1 MALDLTPEQ
10 NKQLRQKATENP
22 QRESQTLEEARAEV
36 SDILTPEQQKKL
48 ENLLGA
54 EFDLPAALLEKQPG
68 RGQGG
73 RLRNEGR
80 ERRALRCAAEPKVE
94 APEPPEV

>member
-22 QRESQTLEEARAEV
+22 QRESQTLAEARAEV
-36 SDILTPEQQKKL
+36 SDILTPEQQEKL

-80 ERRALRCAAEPKVE
+80 ERRALRRAAEPKVE